1 VQPAV
6 LNKPR
11 WWLWPT
17 ILSLDAPV
25 VALVWQAL
33 IARSAGVALG
43 LPERL
48 VLGCSV
54 WLSYSADRWI
64 EGFRLRAEQIQTHR
78 HRFYIRWR
86 WEILII
92 WIGVLLLDVVTAV
105 RTLTPAQFRAGAF
118 LLVPVAAY
126 LLSHQL
132 VHRSSRGRIPKEA
145 CVALLLSGGAAVFVA
160 CQPGALLR
168 RMAAPVVLFALL
180 CFTNCAL
187 ISVWENEVD
196 VSHGQT
202 SLALQYAGA
211 ARMSRMLPWFV
222 ALASLTA
229 WLVAGAP
236 MAQVAAC
243 SLASAAMLGLV
254 DAMEQ
259 RIGRFLARVLADLV
273 LVTPLVPL
281 LLAGGPR

>member
-6 LNKPR
+6 LKKPR

-25 VALVWQAL
+25 VAVLWQAL
-33 IARSAGVALG
+33 IARSAGVPLG

-64 EGFRLRAEQIQTHR
+64 EGFRLKPGQIRTHR
-78 HRFYIRWR
+78 HGFYISWR

-92 WIGVLLLDVVTAV
+92 WVGVLALDVVTAV
-105 RTLTPAQFRAGAF
+105 RTLAPAEFRAGAI

-132 VHRSSRGRIPKEA
+132 VHRSSRWRAPKEA
-145 CVALLLSGGAAVFVA
+145 CIAFLFSGGAAVFVA
-160 CQPGALLR
+160 SQPGAQLQ

-180 CFTNCAL
+180 CFANCAL

-202 SLALQYAGA
+202 SLALQYAGT
-211 ARMSRMLPWFV
+211 ARISRALPWFI
-222 ALASLTA
+222 ALASITA
-229 WLVAGAP
+229 WLVAGSP
-236 MAQVAAC
+236 ITQVAAC
-243 SLASAAMLGLV
+243 SLASAVLLGCV
-254 DAMEQ
+254 NAAEH
-259 RIGRFLARVLADLV
+259 RIGRSLARVLADLV

-281 LLAGGPR
+281 LLTGGPR